1 MNRHTERGLDAMK
14 ASGRRSLLRTV
25 GIALAVLMALAV
37 LTGGA
42 VGGLGLALWA
52 SATVDTSGEV
62 EFDTPVAIPPLAPSR
77 IDGDGRRVFELRVRP
92 GSHQFLRGTS
102 TPTWG
107 INQDYLGPTLRARRG
122 EQVVVNVHNGVEE
135 ATSMHWH
142 GMHLP
147 ARMDGGPHQ
156 MIQPGQTWSPT
167 WNIDQPAASLWYHP
181 HLHGS
186 TEEHVYRGLAG
197 MFILDDERSQT
208 LGLPQEYGI
217 DDIPV
222 IVQDKKID
230 DDGTLDRRAGTI
242 APTGLLGD
250 IVAVNGTTNPYLD
263 VTTQRIRLRLLN
275 ASNAR
280 IYNFGFD
287 DDRTF
292 AVVGSD
298 AGLLPAPVEAARI
311 MLSPGER
318 AEIVVAMTPSE
329 DTVLRSYP
337 ADLGGAFFTQR
348 FAGGED
354 TLDLL
359 QLRAAESLVPS
370 GDIPTVLAEGP
381 ELEEADAVQTR
392 HFRLG
397 GTNINGLD
405 MDTERIDEVVTVG
418 DTEIWEVR
426 NADGAPHNFHVHDVQ
441 FQILDLDGAKPPAHL
456 RGWKDTVYL
465 RPGSSARLIMRFTD
479 HSDPDF
485 PYMFHCHL
493 LRHEDQGMMGQF
505 VVIQPGQR
513 ETPPPTGEHGIDHD
527 GH

>member
-1 MNRHTERGLDAMK
+1 MK
-14 ASGRRSLLRTV
+14 ASGRRSPLRTF
-25 GIALAVLMALAV
+25 GIVLAAVTALAVLA
-37 LTGGA
+37 GGA
-42 VGGLGLALWA
+42 VLGIGLALWA
-52 SATVDTSGEV
+52 SAAVDTSDEV
-62 EFDTPVAIPPLAPSR
+62 EFDTPLAIPPLAPSR
-77 IDGDGRRVFELRVRP
+77 LDADGRRVFDLHIRA
-92 GSHQFLRGTS
+92 GSHEFLPGTS

-122 EQVVVNVHNGVEE
+122 ERVVINVHNGVDE

-156 MIQPGQTWSPT
+156 LIQPGRTWSPG
-167 WNIDQPAASLWYHP
+167 WEIDQPAASLWYHP

-197 MFILDDERSQT
+197 MFILDDERSRG
-208 LGLPQEYGI
+208 LGLPAEYGV

-230 DDGTLDRRAGTI
+230 GGRLDHSPAMV
-242 APTGLLGD
+242 APTGVLGD
-250 IVAVNGTTNPYLD
+250 TVAVNGTTNPYLD
-263 VTTQRIRLRLLN
+263 VTTQRVRLRLLN

-287 DDRTF
+287 DDRAF
-292 AVVGSD
+292 AIVGSD
-298 AGLLPAPVEAARI
+298 AGLLPAPVEADRI
-311 MLSPGER
+311 LLSPGER
-318 AEIVVAMTPSE
+318 AEIVATMTPGE
-329 DTVLRSYP
+329 DAVLRSYP
-337 ADLGGAFFTQR
+337 AELGADFFTQR
-348 FAGGED
+348 FAGGDD

-359 QLRAAESLVPS
+359 QLRATESLAPS
-370 GDIPTVLAEGP
+370 GDIPAVLTERPG
-381 ELEEADAVQTR
+381 LDQADAVQTR

-397 GTNINGLD
+397 GTSINGLG

-418 DTEIWEVR
+418 DTEIWELR
-426 NADGAPHNFHVHDVQ
+426 NADGTPHNFHVHDVR
-441 FQILDLDGAKPPAHL
+441 FQVLDLDGNKPPAHL
-456 RGWKDTVYL
+456 SGWKDTVYL

-479 HSDPDF
+479 YTDPSF

-505 VVIQPGQR
+505 VVVEAGQR
-513 ETPPPTGEHGIDHD
+513 AAVSPTGEPGHDHD